1 MSCSVRSCLAPG
13 RGFSSRSVGVTSR
26 PFRSGFTAWSSA
38 GGSALGGLGGA
49 RSAFCYPSRGAPCR
63 PRMRAP
69 TPCMPTVPCGP
80 LFGPCGP
87 LTAAAAPCGVLLTNE
102 KEALQDLNERLAGY
116 LDKVRYLEQA
126 NQELE
131 CKIKEFRANS
141 CIAEQ
146 QWEPCMGNIEELMG
160 QVEVATLENTRLVL
174 EIDNAR
180 LASEDFRVKWE
191 AESALRETVEADA
204 HELRRLSAEY
214 CACRNQLA
222 CEQNVLQ
229 GEIHTLKSHH
239 RGEMESLR
247 MDYSSSTTKVEM
259 DNSPGADTAGII
271 SEIRAQ
277 YETMIHNNRHEA
289 ECMLQSKLEA
299 AEASA
304 VHSHGELAAAKN
316 QAHHLRQQYQTMEVE
331 MESLRSANAT
341 LEDNLA
347 ETEERFSVEVR
358 SLAEVLSRL
367 EAEYSDVRANVERQL
382 HEYESLLN
390 IKMGLEMEISTYKCL
405 IEGED
410 SRLSSEVR
418 CNPACCGSSRVC
430 TSLPMP
436 CGSDPCSLNV
446 CSSGPVCTMPCLK

>member
-1 MSCSVRSCLAPG
+1 MN
-13 RGFSSRSVGVTSR
+13 
-26 PFRSGFTAWSSA
+26 
-38 GGSALGGLGGA
+38 LG
-49 RSAFCYPSRGAPCR
+49 
-63 PRMRAP
+63 
-69 TPCMPTVPCGP
+69 
-80 LFGPCGP
+80 
-87 LTAAAAPCGVLLTNE
+87 
-102 KEALQDLNERLAGY
+102 
-116 LDKVRYLEQA
+116 
-126 NQELE
+126 
-131 CKIKEFRANS
+131 
-141 CIAEQ
+141 
-146 QWEPCMGNIEELMG
+146 
-160 QVEVATLENTRLVL
+160 VEVATLENTRLVL

-180 LASEDFRVKWE
+180 LASEDFRIKWE

-229 GEIHTLKSHH
+229 GEIHTLKDHH

-289 ECMLQSKLEA
+289 ECMLHSKLEA

-304 VHSHGELAAAKN
+304 VHSHGELSAAKS
-316 QAHHLRQQYQTMEVE
+316 QAHHLRQQFQTLEVE

-430 TSLPMP
+430 SSLPMP
-436 CGSDPCSLNV
+436 CGKDPCSLNV